1 MLRCTKVH
9 FSIGF
14 EMGILEKSTPS
25 RSALTSSRDVGAINP
40 RLAEVLG
47 VRVDDV
53 SVIGLL
59 DQIEDAVVQHRR
71 LLVVNA
77 NAHLV
82 SLARTRPWLRTLFE
96 RADIAFCDGAGVQ
109 FAVKLLTGQ
118 LPHRHTPP
126 QWIDSMAARL
136 QPHGASIYWL
146 GGQPDVVA
154 RAATIFRE
162 RTGTILAGYHHGFFD
177 HHADSADNRRII
189 DDINR
194 ARPDVLLLNLGMPRQ
209 EAWLADNWD
218 KLDVSVAITAGALVD
233 HVAGRVK
240 RPPGWVAS
248 FGLEWL
254 VRLAVEPRRLWRRYL
269 LGLPPFAA
277 RVFLQKGRSMLRA

>member
-1 MLRCTKVH
+1 
-9 FSIGF
+9 
-14 EMGILEKSTPS
+14 MGNLEKAILDRSTQV
-25 RSALTSSRDVGAINP
+25 SSRESGSINP

-53 SVIGLL
+53 SVPGLL

-126 QWIDSMAARL
+126 QWIDAMAARL

-146 GGQPDVVA
+146 GGQPEIVA
-154 RAATIFRE
+154 KAAAVFRD
-162 RTGTILAGYHHGFFD
+162 RTGTRLAGYHHGFFD
-177 HHADSADNRRII
+177 HQANSADNQRII

-209 EAWLADNWD
+209 EAWLSDNWE

-248 FGLEWL
+248 FGLEWA

-277 RVFLQKGRSMLRA
+277 RVFLQKGRSLLRA